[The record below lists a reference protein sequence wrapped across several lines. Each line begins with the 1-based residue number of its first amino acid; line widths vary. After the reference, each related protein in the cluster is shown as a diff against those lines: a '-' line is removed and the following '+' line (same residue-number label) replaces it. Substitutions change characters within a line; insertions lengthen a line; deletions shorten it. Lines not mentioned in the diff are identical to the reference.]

1 MDRKRSRMIEGLL
14 YLFSLPGGTDKA
26 AISEAIEKGL
36 EVANC
41 GRVLGSGTSLA
52 NDGTVAI
59 EIGAYDRDAA
69 NDVISRVCR
78 RLKCRDF
85 AVAWD

>member
-1 MDRKRSRMIEGLL
+1 MIEGLL
-14 YLFSLPGGTDKA
+14 YLFSLPRSADKA
-26 AISEAIEKGL
+26 TVSEAIEKAL
-36 EVANC
+36 EATSC
-41 GRVLGSGTSLA
+41 GRVLGSGTSFA

-69 NDVISRVCR
+69 NDAISRVCR

-85 AVAWD
+85 EVAWD